1 MVTVTAGRDTKH
13 AVVCFVLLHK
23 AILPTIG
30 PTGWHRLLH
39 HDTAWFGIDARHYA
53 VTCCISVETIN
64 AGKILIKRLRK
75 QNHITKENN
84 QQ

>member
-13 AVVCFVLLHK
+13 AAVCFVLLHK

-30 PTGWHRLLH
+30 ATGWHRLLH